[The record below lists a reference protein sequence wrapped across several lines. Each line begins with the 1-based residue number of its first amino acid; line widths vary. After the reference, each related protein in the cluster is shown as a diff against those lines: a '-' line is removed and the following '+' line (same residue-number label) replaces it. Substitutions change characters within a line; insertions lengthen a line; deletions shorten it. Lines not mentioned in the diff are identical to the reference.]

1 MFTMSLTFVGML
13 DRSAVP
19 AAFGQLTEL
28 VGSARVAELWSE
40 ESALPGMTVGGLTRH
55 LVSQPECAVDFLTAP
70 IPPGAAI
77 SSLVGHY
84 ERVDWF
90 HAPIDAPENTSICDH
105 FNALG
110 AAGPDESVE
119 VLTRSIGQLAAA
131 MAAAGPTTYV
141 PWQDCALATDDF
153 LVVRLMELA
162 VHADDLAFSV
172 GVKPPKFVPAVLDP
186 VLALL
191 AALANRRHGQEV
203 VLRSLSRHERSSG
216 QASAFGPAETSTPRH
231 AG

>member
-28 VGSARVAELWSE
+28 VGSARVAELWSQ
-40 ESALPGMTVGGLTRH
+40 ESALPGMTVGGLVRH
-55 LVSQPECAVDFLTAP
+55 LVSQPECAVEFLTSP
-70 IPPGAAI
+70 TPPQAAI

-90 HAPIDAPENTSICDH
+90 HAPIGAPENTSICDH
-105 FNALG
+105 FNELG

-131 MAAAGPTTYV
+131 MAAAGPTTYI
-141 PWQDCALATDDF
+141 PWQDCALPTDDF
-153 LVVRLMELA
+153 LVVRLMEMA

-172 GVKPPKFVPAVLDP
+172 GAKPPKFLPAVLEP

-191 AALANRRHGQEV
+191 AALANRRHGQDV
-203 VLRSLSRHERSSG
+203 ALRALSRHERSNG
-216 QASAFGPAETSTPRH
+216 PASAFGPAETSDPRNV
-231 AG
+231 G